1 MLTKREEDILKVIIG
16 EYIATAAPVGSET
29 IARKYPL
36 DISPATIRNEMAHLE
51 GEGYITQPHHSA
63 GRIPSEKGYR
73 HYVETLMDNVE
84 LPPSEQRL
92 IRHQFYQVASELE
105 QWLGLA
111 ATILSQLVR
120 NIAMVTWP
128 RAVKPRLKH
137 LELVSLREFYALL
150 VLILEEAR
158 LRQQVITLDKAM
170 SQEELSTMARRLNT
184 AFIGLTTS
192 QIRGTTLALSPVE
205 EQVVAALVR
214 MMETEEER
222 EGAEPY
228 VSGLHYIL
236 GQPEFASAEKALP
249 IMEVFE
255 QKNVLR
261 TILLPLPVEE
271 GLRVVIGRENKEEM
285 MHHCTVVL
293 SCYGLPGEISGVIGV
308 VGPIRMQYERTV
320 SAVRFLSTTMSEL
333 VSGLYG

>member
-16 EYIATAAPVGSET
+16 EYIITAAPVGSET

-51 GEGYITQPHHSA
+51 GEGYITQPYHSA

-73 HYVETLMDNVE
+73 HYVETLMDNIE
-84 LPPSEQRL
+84 LPSSEQCL

-111 ATILSQLVR
+111 ATILSQLVH
-120 NIAMVTWP
+120 NIAMITWP
-128 RAVKPRLKH
+128 RAAKPRLKL
-137 LELVSLREFYALL
+137 LELVSLREFHALL
-150 VLILEEAR
+150 ILILEEAR

-170 SQEELSTMARRLNT
+170 SQEELSTMARRLST
-184 AFIGLTTS
+184 AFVGLTTS
-192 QIRGTTLALSPVE
+192 QIKGTTLALSPVE
-205 EQVVAALVR
+205 EQVVAALLR
-214 MMETEEER
+214 MMETEEECQG
-222 EGAEPY
+222 EEPY

-236 GQPEFASAEKALP
+236 CQPEFASAEKALA

-261 TILLPLPVEE
+261 SILVPVGE

-285 MHHCTVVL
+285 MHHCTVVV
-293 SCYGLPGEISGVIGV
+293 SCYGLPGEVSGVIGV
-308 VGPIRMQYERTV
+308 VGPIRMHYERTV

-333 VSGLYG
+333 VSGLHG

>member
-16 EYIATAAPVGSET
+16 EYISTAAPVGSET

-51 GEGYITQPHHSA
+51 GEGYIIQPYHSA

-73 HYVETLMDNVE
+73 HYVETLMENVE
-84 LPPSEQRL
+84 LPENEQCL

-111 ATILSQLVR
+111 ATILSQLVH
-120 NIAMVTWP
+120 NIAIVTWP
-128 RAVKPRLKH
+128 RAARPRLKH
-137 LELVSLREFYALL
+137 FELVSLREFHALL

-170 SQEELSTMARRLNT
+170 SQEELSAVAMRLST
-184 AFIGLTTS
+184 AFFGLTTS
-192 QIRGTTLALSPVE
+192 QIRDTTLDLSPGE

-214 MMETEEER
+214 MMEAEEER
-222 EGAEPY
+222 ECEEPY

-236 GQPEFASAEKALP
+236 GQPEFASAEKALAV
-249 IMEVFE
+249 MEVCE
-255 QKNVLR
+255 QKNLLR
-261 TILLPLPVEE
+261 SILLPLPVGE
-271 GLRVVIGRENKEEM
+271 GLRVVIGKENKEEM
-285 MHHCTVVL
+285 MHRCTVVL
-293 SCYGLPGEISGVIGV
+293 SCYGLPGEVSGAIGV
-308 VGPIRMQYERTV
+308 LGPIRMHYERTV